1 MNDSELIEKI
11 QGLLGAEAAADRFSG
26 AVLVARGDQPLITTA
41 RGYAIH
47 PDVLPNQPDT
57 RFNLASVT
65 KMLTAVAVMRLVAG
79 GKLDLHKPVAAYDPD
94 LPHAAQI
101 TIHQLLTH
109 TAGFDRYWNDAY
121 RAARSDLRTVADYL
135 KLFSTT
141 PLEFPPGAR
150 HLYGNSG
157 YVVLGALIERV
168 TGESYYDHMRRSI
181 YEPAAMRDTGHYE
194 LDLPIPNLATG
205 YTDENWPGPA
215 DGQRRANHFIYA
227 VKGSPSE
234 HCYSTAG
241 DLFRFF
247 QVLQSGR
254 LLDAQYTGL
263 CFTLHTQGEGPGV
276 SYGYGFHII
285 DDGRHGRVI
294 GHGGRALGGDAFAL
308 MYRDLGYTLIV
319 LSNYDRPA
327 ARRIVDAIAD
337 MLIA

>member
-1 MNDSELIEKI
+1 MKDSKLIERI
-11 QGLLGAEAAADRFSG
+11 DSLLDAEAAADRFSG
-26 AVLVARGDQPLITTA
+26 ALLVAREDQPLVTTA

-47 PDVLPNQPDT
+47 PHLLPNGPDT

-65 KMLTAVAVMRLVAG
+65 KMLTGVAVMQLVAV
-79 GKLDLHKPVAAYDPD
+79 GKLDLHTPVAAYHPD

-109 TAGFDRYWNDAY
+109 TAGFGRYWNDAY
-121 RAARSDLRTVADYL
+121 RAARSDLRTVAEYL
-135 KLFSTT
+135 KLFAAT
-141 PLEFPPGAR
+141 PLEFQPGAR

-168 TGESYYDHMRRSI
+168 TGESYYEHMRAAI
-181 YEPAAMRDTGHYE
+181 YEPAGMRATAHDE
-194 LDLPIPNLATG
+194 LDLPAADRAVG
-205 YTDENWPGPA
+205 YTVENWFGPI
-215 DGQRRANHFIYA
+215 DGKRRANDFIYA

-234 HCYSTAG
+234 HCYSTVS

-247 QVLQSGR
+247 QALRAGR
-254 LLDAQYTGL
+254 LLDARHTDL
-263 CFTLHTQGEGPGV
+263 CFTPQVPAEQPGV
-276 SYGYGFHII
+276 SYGYGFQII

-294 GHGGRALGGDAFAL
+294 GHAGRALGGDAFAL
-308 MYRDLGYTLIV
+308 IYRDLGYTLIV

-337 MLIA
+337 FLIA